1 MGLVSMLTMLEEAK
15 KAKYTV
21 GFFEAW
27 NLESLKA
34 VIDAAEEACSPV
46 IIGFNAGILTSAKRV
61 LQPENLEYFG
71 AMGRIAAN
79 NADIPVALILNEIPT
94 FESAMAGIMFG
105 FNVLM
110 FEGKTEDLEEN
121 ILLTK
126 KIADVAHAVGV
137 SVEAKVGHLPMAE
150 KGAFAAEKVERF
162 LTDPDEAKR
171 VVEETGVDA
180 LGVSVGNVEVLMK
193 GKAEM
198 RLDLLERISEAVDV
212 PLVLHGGSGISDD
225 VVGSLIERGVCK
237 MNLGAMLNE
246 AFLNGMKGV
255 LDTNS
260 EYVSPKYVLGS
271 GLKEDILAAGQLAM
285 KELVKKKM
293 VVYKSAGKANK
304 QKQ

>member
-110 FEGKTEDLEEN
+110 FEGETEDLEEN

-225 VVGSLIERGVCK
+225 VVESLIERGVCK